1 MIDIV
6 ISVIEKAE
14 ICKLKLYTDLTH
26 HNQKTTIEGK
36 LTNAGIHYVLND
48 TKDIHDRFWIYG
60 ENGFVLGTS
69 LNGIAKKITR
79 IDLLDSN
86 EVEIIKDELKKMD
99 DGK

>member
-1 MIDIV
+1 M
-6 ISVIEKAE
+6 
-14 ICKLKLYTDLTH
+14 
-26 HNQKTTIEGK
+26 N
-36 LTNAGIHYVLND
+36 N

-86 EVEIIKDELKKMD
+86 EVKIINEELKEMD

>member
-1 MIDIV
+1 MLR
-6 ISVIEKAE
+6 EE
-14 ICKLKLYTDLTH
+14 
-26 HNQKTTIEGK
+26 TTIEGK
-36 LTNAGIHYVLND
+36 LTDADIHYVLNN

-86 EVEIIKDELKKMD
+86 EVKIIKEELKEMD